1 MAENKDR
8 KGIYVR
14 IGYPHS
20 EVLLLE
26 GHNVIDKAYQEAAQT
41 GDSIAEVLLIDDCVI
56 NLHNLMFDEHGVFM
70 GRKVLRSITVKEAI
84 QYLGR
89 HLLICRFL
97 TTQEEA
103 GQFIKLLEEGV
114 DAEENRVAGEI
125 HRLIPMLPERIP
137 HLVPKPKMPIGTGA
151 LVGTH

>member
-1 MAENKDR
+1 MMTEIENR

-14 IGYPHS
+14 IGYPYS

-26 GHNVIDKAYQEAAQT
+26 GQRVIDKAHHEASQT
-41 GDSIAEVLLIDDCVI
+41 GDSIAETLLTNNHAIT
-56 NLHNLMFDEHGVFM
+56 LQNLMFDEHGMFM

-89 HLLICRFL
+89 HLRICKFL

-103 GQFIKLLEEGV
+103 RYFVKLLEEGA
-114 DAEENRVAGEI
+114 DAEEHKAACEI
-125 HRLIPMLPERIP
+125 RRLIPMLPERIP
-137 HLVPKPKMPIGTGA
+137 HLGPKPKMPVGKLA
-151 LVGTH
+151 GTH